1 MKHELI
7 LKNYDLN
14 YILIAIRGKIEDYQF
29 AYFLNKSPLF
39 SLKRMEKDLHSIIQE
54 KNIYF
59 STFQDINNDLH
70 RTSFLI
76 SNRSIYKNVVEDK
89 NNLFVENAI
98 SNTAFLIPELK
109 SFDYFLKLIGI
120 WKKSEISL
128 LKKNLISIKNV
139 ESETSINLH
148 NIKSINNL
156 IF

>member
-29 AYFLNKSPLF
+29 AYFLNKYPLF

>member
-1 MKHELI
+1 
-7 LKNYDLN
+7 
-14 YILIAIRGKIEDYQF
+14 
-29 AYFLNKSPLF
+29 
-39 SLKRMEKDLHSIIQE
+39 MEKDLHSIIQE